1 MLDTIYI
8 VSEANV
14 VRRTDLIAPIT
25 VWACRGSSDDYS
37 QSGTK
42 VAGPIPGLFAEQ
54 LIAGLKSLLEN
65 LGHKVIVEHAADD

>member
-8 VSEANV
+8 VSETNV
-14 VRRTDLIAPIT
+14 LQQTDLIAPTT
-25 VWACRGSSDDYS
+25 VWACRGSSDDY

-54 LIAGLKSLLEN
+54 VVAGLTSLLEG
-65 LGHKVIVEHAADD
+65 LGYHVVVEQTADD